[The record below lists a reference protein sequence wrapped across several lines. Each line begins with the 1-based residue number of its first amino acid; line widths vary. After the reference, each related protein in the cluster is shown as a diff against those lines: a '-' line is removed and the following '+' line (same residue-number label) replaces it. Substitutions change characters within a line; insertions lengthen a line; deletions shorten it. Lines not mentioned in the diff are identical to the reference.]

1 MYNTKA
7 DKHMK
12 NSKIGILLLLSGIL
26 PVAVCSNK
34 ADAADQPKSD
44 TAPGGKIELVIS
56 RWAGPNA
63 DDQAA
68 LLNQFENE
76 TGIRVRMDAI
86 DYFQLH
92 QKQTLNLSGKTGAY
106 DLIFAQEVWL
116 PEYVSSGYLLPLD
129 DFVKD
134 ESLNRKDFDLQD
146 FNPNLIRIET
156 IQGKLYGLPT
166 FVQTPLMVYNKE
178 LLQKARLQPPK
189 TWGETLAVAKDLHDK
204 GKGIALPAK
213 QGLAAVDIWIAL
225 TRSNNGDYFNRE
237 GKLQLVTKENIET
250 VNYWK
255 DLVAVSMRGSTN
267 WHFDE
272 VNKALQFGEA
282 PIGIT
287 ISGLCG
293 ALEDAQQSKVA
304 GKLGYSALPY
314 KSRPFGTL
322 SVWSWCVAADSRHPK
337 EAYRLAAWLTSKSVE
352 KQISLK
358 DGQIAARQSLFSDT
372 ELVAKAP
379 WLPAVSEAL
388 KNADTQPLKKNA
400 PKLMEAMEAAL
411 SAVAVNG
418 ADARAQLE
426 EVQKGLSSEF

>member
-1 MYNTKA
+1 MNK
-7 DKHMK
+7 
-12 NSKIGILLLLSGIL
+12 SKTGFFLFLSGIVPL
-26 PVAVCSNK
+26 AVCINQ
-34 ADAADQPKSD
+34 AIAADQPKSD
-44 TAPGGKIELVIS
+44 TSTGSKVELVIS

-68 LLNQFENE
+68 LLKQFENE
-76 TGIRVRMDAI
+76 TGIHVRMDAI

-116 PEYVSSGYLLPLD
+116 PDYASSGYLLPLD

-134 ESLNRKDFDLQD
+134 ESLNGKDFEFRD
-146 FNPNLIRIET
+146 FNPNLIKIDT
-156 IQGKLYGLPT
+156 IGGKLYGLPA

-178 LLQKARLQPPK
+178 LLEKAGVQPPK
-189 TWGETLAVAKDLHDK
+189 TWEETLAVAKALHDK

-225 TRSNNGDYFNRE
+225 ARSNNGNYFDQA
-237 GKLQLVTKENIET
+237 GKLDLVTPENIET

-293 ALEDAQQSKVA
+293 ALEDDQQSKVA
-304 GKLGYSALPY
+304 GKLGYAALPY
-314 KSRPFGTL
+314 KIRPFGTL

-337 EAYRLAAWLTSKSVE
+337 EAYQLAAWLTSKSVE
-352 KQISLK
+352 KQLSQK
-358 DGQIAARQSLFSDT
+358 DGQIGGRQSLLGDT
-372 ELVAKAP
+372 ELVSKEP

-388 KNADTQPLKKNA
+388 KNADTQPLEKSA

-418 ADARAQLE
+418 ADAKDQLE
-426 EVQKGLSSEF
+426 QVQKTLSPEFK

>member
-1 MYNTKA
+1 MNK
-7 DKHMK
+7 
-12 NSKIGILLLLSGIL
+12 SKTGFFLLLSGIL
-26 PVAVCSNK
+26 PLAVCSNQ
-34 ADAADQPKSD
+34 AIAADQPKSD
-44 TAPGGKIELVIS
+44 TSTGSKVELVIS

-63 DDQAA
+63 DDQGA
-68 LLNQFENE
+68 LLQQFENE
-76 TGIRVRMDAI
+76 TGIHVRMDAI

-116 PEYVSSGYLLPLD
+116 PDYATSGYLLPLD

-134 ESLNRKDFDLQD
+134 ESLGGKDFDFQD
-146 FNPNLIRIET
+146 FNPNLIKIDT
-156 IQGKLYGLPT
+156 IGGKLYGLPA

-178 LLQKARLQPPK
+178 LLQKAGVQPPK
-189 TWGETLAVAKDLHDK
+189 TWEETLAVAKALHDK

-213 QGLAAVDIWIAL
+213 QGLAAVDVWIAL
-225 TRSNNGDYFNRE
+225 ARSNNGNYFGQD
-237 GKLQLVTKENIET
+237 GKLDLVTPANIET

-293 ALEDAQQSKVA
+293 ALEDEQQSKVA
-304 GKLGYSALPY
+304 GKLGYAALPY
-314 KSRPFGTL
+314 KIRPFGTL

-337 EAYRLAAWLTSKSVE
+337 EAYRLAAWLTSKSVG
-352 KQISLK
+352 KQLNLK
-358 DGQIAARQSLFSDT
+358 DGQIGGRQSLLSDA
-372 ELVAKAP
+372 ELVSKEP

-388 KNADTQPLKKNA
+388 KNADTQPLEKSA
-400 PKLMEAMEAAL
+400 PKLMEAMQAAL

-418 ADARAQLE
+418 ADAKDQLE
-426 EVQKGLSSEF
+426 QVQKALSSDFK

>member
-1 MYNTKA
+1 MNK
-7 DKHMK
+7 
-12 NSKIGILLLLSGIL
+12 SKTQILLLLSGIL
-26 PVAVCSNK
+26 LFPVYSEK
-34 ADAADQPKSD
+34 ACADDMTK
-44 TAPGGKIELVIS
+44 TGTGTGGKIELVIS
-56 RWAGPNA
+56 RWAGPHA

-68 LLNQFENE
+68 ILKQFENE

-86 DYFQLH
+86 DYFQLR

-106 DLIFAQEVWL
+106 DLVWAQEVWL

-134 ESLNRKDFDLQD
+134 ESLSGKDFDLQD
-146 FNPNLIRIET
+146 FNPNLIKINT
-156 IQGKLYGLPT
+156 INGKLYALPT

-178 LLQKARLQPPK
+178 LLQKAGLQPPK
-189 TWGETLAVAKDLHDK
+189 TWEETLAVAKALHDK

-225 TRSNNGDYFNRE
+225 ARSNSGNYFNQE
-237 GKLQLVTKENIET
+237 GKLQLVTDQNIET
-250 VNYWK
+250 VKYWK
-255 DLVAVSMRGSTN
+255 ELVAVAMKGSTN

-282 PIGIT
+282 PIGLT

-293 ALEDAQQSKVA
+293 ALEDEQQSKVV

-314 KSRPFGTL
+314 KIRPFGTL
-322 SVWSWCVAADSRHPK
+322 SFWSWCVAADSRHPK
-337 EAYRLAAWLTSKSVE
+337 EAYRLAAWLTSKSIE
-352 KQISLK
+352 KQMSLK
-358 DGQIAARQSLFSDT
+358 DGQIAARQSLFSDP

-379 WLPAVSEAL
+379 WLAGVSEAL
-388 KNADTQPLKKNA
+388 KNADTQPLHKSA
-400 PKLMEAMEAAL
+400 PKLMDAMEAAL

-418 ADARAQLE
+418 ADPKEQLE
-426 EVQKGLSSEF
+426 QVQKALASEFE

>member
-1 MYNTKA
+1 MNK
-7 DKHMK
+7 
-12 NSKIGILLLLSGIL
+12 SKTQILLLLSGML
-26 PVAVCSNK
+26 LFPVYSEK
-34 ADAADQPKSD
+34 ACADDMTK
-44 TAPGGKIELVIS
+44 TGTGTGGKIELVIS
-56 RWAGPNA
+56 RWAGPHA

-68 LLNQFENE
+68 ILKQFENE

-86 DYFQLH
+86 DYFQLR

-106 DLIFAQEVWL
+106 DLVWAQEVWL

-134 ESLNRKDFDLQD
+134 ESLSGKDFDLQD
-146 FNPNLIRIET
+146 FNPNLIKINT
-156 IQGKLYGLPT
+156 INEKLYALPT

-178 LLQKARLQPPK
+178 LLQKAGLQPPK
-189 TWGETLAVAKDLHDK
+189 TWEETLAVAKALHDK

-225 TRSNNGDYFNRE
+225 ARSNNGNYFNQE
-237 GKLQLVTKENIET
+237 GKLQLVTDQNIET
-250 VNYWK
+250 VKYWK
-255 DLVAVSMRGSTN
+255 ELVAVAMKGSTN

-282 PIGIT
+282 SIGLT

-293 ALEDAQQSKVA
+293 ALEDEQQSKVV

-314 KSRPFGTL
+314 KIRPFGTL
-322 SVWSWCVAADSRHPK
+322 SFWSWCVAADSRHPK
-337 EAYRLAAWLTSKSVE
+337 EAYRLAAWLTSKSIE
-352 KQISLK
+352 KQMSLK
-358 DGQIAARQSLFSDT
+358 DGQIAARQSILSDP

-379 WLPAVSEAL
+379 WLAGVSEAL
-388 KNADTQPLKKNA
+388 KNADTQPLHKSA
-400 PKLMEAMEAAL
+400 PKLMDAMEAAL

-418 ADARAQLE
+418 ADPKEQLE
-426 EVQKGLSSEF
+426 QVQKALASEFE

>member
-1 MYNTKA
+1 
-7 DKHMK
+7 MK
-12 NSKIGILLLLSGIL
+12 KSKTAILLLLSGIL
-26 PVAVCSNK
+26 SLAVSSFK
-34 ADAADQPKSD
+34 ANAADQPKSD
-44 TAPGGKIELVIS
+44 TSTGSKIELVIS
-56 RWAGPNA
+56 RWAGPHA

-68 LLNQFENE
+68 LLKQFENE
-76 TGIRVRMDAI
+76 TGIHVRMDAI

-106 DLIFAQEVWL
+106 DLVWAQEVWL

-134 ESLNRKDFDLQD
+134 ESLSGKDFDLQD
-146 FNPNLIRIET
+146 FNSNLIKINT
-156 IQGKLYGLPT
+156 INGKLYALPT

-178 LLQKARLQPPK
+178 LLQKAGLQPPK
-189 TWGETLAVAKDLHDK
+189 TWEETLAVAKALHEK

-225 TRSNNGDYFNRE
+225 ARSNNGNYFGPD
-237 GKLQLVTKENIET
+237 GKLALVTPENIAT
-250 VNYWK
+250 VDYWK
-255 DLVAVSMRGSTN
+255 DLVAVSMKGSTN

-272 VNKALQFGEA
+272 VNKAIQFGEA

-293 ALEDAQQSKVA
+293 ALEDQQQSKVA

-314 KSRPFGTL
+314 KGRPFGTL
-322 SVWSWCVAADSRHPK
+322 SFWSWCVAADSRHPK

-352 KQISLK
+352 KQMSLK
-358 DGQIAARQSLFSDT
+358 DGQIAARESLFSDPD
-372 ELVAKAP
+372 LVAKAP

-388 KNADTQPLKKNA
+388 KNADTQPLHKNA

-418 ADARAQLE
+418 DDARAQLE
-426 EVQKGLSSEF
+426 QVQKALAPQFE

>member
-1 MYNTKA
+1 MNK
-7 DKHMK
+7 
-12 NSKIGILLLLSGIL
+12 SKTGFFLLLSGIL
-26 PVAVCSNK
+26 PLAVCSNQ
-34 ADAADQPKSD
+34 AIAADQSKSD
-44 TAPGGKIELVIS
+44 TSTGTKVELVIS

-63 DDQAA
+63 DDQGA
-68 LLNQFENE
+68 LLKQFENE
-76 TGIRVRMDAI
+76 TGIHVRMDAI

-116 PEYVSSGYLLPLD
+116 PDYATSGYLLPLD

-134 ESLNRKDFDLQD
+134 GSLNGKDFQFED
-146 FNPNLIRIET
+146 FNPNLIKIDT
-156 IQGKLYGLPT
+156 IGGKLYGLPA

-178 LLQKARLQPPK
+178 LLQKAGVQPPK
-189 TWGETLAVAKDLHDK
+189 TWEETLAVAKVLHDK

-213 QGLAAVDIWIAL
+213 QGLAAVDVWIAL
-225 TRSNNGDYFNRE
+225 ARSNNGNYFDQQ
-237 GKLQLVTKENIET
+237 GKLDLVTPENIET

-255 DLVAVSMRGSTN
+255 NLIAVSMKGSTN

-293 ALEDAQQSKVA
+293 PLEDEQQSKVA
-304 GKLGYSALPY
+304 GKLGYAALPY
-314 KSRPFGTL
+314 KIRPFGTL

-337 EAYRLAAWLTSKSVE
+337 EAYRLAAWLTSKSVG
-352 KQISLK
+352 KQLNQK
-358 DGQIAARQSLFSDT
+358 DGQIGARQSLLSDA
-372 ELVAKAP
+372 ELVSKEP
-379 WLPAVSEAL
+379 WLPAVSGAL
-388 KNADTQPLKKNA
+388 KNADTQPLEKSA
-400 PKLMEAMEAAL
+400 PKLMEAMQAAL

-418 ADARAQLE
+418 ADAKDQLAQ
-426 EVQKGLSSEF
+426 VQKTLSPDFK

>member
-1 MYNTKA
+1 MNK
-7 DKHMK
+7 
-12 NSKIGILLLLSGIL
+12 SKTGILLLLSGVL
-26 PVAVCSNK
+26 PLVVCSNQ
-34 ADAADQPKSD
+34 AGAADQPKSEIS
-44 TAPGGKIELVIS
+44 TGGKVELVTS
-56 RWAGPNA
+56 RWAGPHA

-68 LLNQFENE
+68 LLEQFENE
-76 TGIRVRMDAI
+76 TGIHVRMDAI

-134 ESLNRKDFDLQD
+134 ESLSGKDFDLQD
-146 FNPNLIRIET
+146 FNPNLIKIDT
-156 IQGKLYGLPT
+156 IHGKLYGLPT

-178 LLQKARLQPPK
+178 LLQKAGVQSPK
-189 TWGETLAVAKDLHDK
+189 TWEETLAVAKAFHDK

-225 TRSNNGDYFNRE
+225 ARSNNGNYFDQE
-237 GKLQLVTKENIET
+237 GKLQLVTPENIEA

-255 DLVAVSMRGSTN
+255 DLVAISMKGSTN

-304 GKLGYSALPY
+304 GKLGYAALPY
-314 KSRPFGTL
+314 KRQPFGTL
-322 SVWSWCVAADSRHPK
+322 SVWNWCVAADSRHPK

-352 KQISLK
+352 KQMSLK
-358 DGQIAARQSLFSDT
+358 DGQIAARQSLFSDV
-372 ELVAKAP
+372 ELVSKAP

-388 KNADTQPLKKNA
+388 KNADTQPLHKNA

-418 ADARAQLE
+418 ADAKEQLE
-426 EVQKGLSSEF
+426 QVQKALAPEFK

>member
-1 MYNTKA
+1 MNK
-7 DKHMK
+7 
-12 NSKIGILLLLSGIL
+12 SKTRFFLLLAGILSLI
-26 PVAVCSNK
+26 VCSNQ
-34 ADAADQPKSD
+34 AIAADQPKSD
-44 TAPGGKIELVIS
+44 TSTGSKVELVIS

-68 LLNQFENE
+68 LLNEFEKE
-76 TGIRVRMDAI
+76 TGIHVRMDAI

-116 PEYVSSGYLLPLD
+116 PDYASSGYLLPLD

-134 ESLNRKDFDLQD
+134 ESLNGKDFEFQD
-146 FNPNLIRIET
+146 FNPNLIKIDT
-156 IQGKLYGLPT
+156 IGGKLYGLPA

-178 LLQKARLQPPK
+178 LMQKAGVQPPK
-189 TWGETLAVAKDLHDK
+189 TWEETLAVAKAFHDK
-204 GKGIALPAK
+204 GKGIAVPAK

-225 TRSNNGDYFNRE
+225 ARSNNGNYFNQK
-237 GKLQLVTKENIET
+237 GKLDLVTPENIET

-255 DLVAVSMRGSTN
+255 DLVAVSMKGSTN

-272 VNKALQFGEA
+272 VNKAVQFGEA

-293 ALEDAQQSKVA
+293 ALEDEQQSKVA
-304 GKLGYSALPY
+304 GKLGYAPLPY
-314 KSRPFGTL
+314 KIRPFGTL

-352 KQISLK
+352 KQLSLK
-358 DGQIAARQSLFSDT
+358 DGQIGGRQSTLSDS
-372 ELVAKAP
+372 ELVSKEP

-388 KNADTQPLKKNA
+388 KNADTQPLEKSA
-400 PKLMEAMEAAL
+400 PKLMEGMEAAL

-418 ADARAQLE
+418 ADAKDQLE
-426 EVQKGLSSEF
+426 QVQKALSPEFK